1 MELKVSLN
9 GALFFV
15 YTFTIMFGGMLAEFI
30 SAFCLVSIAII
41 ERKKIKQII
50 GNVNYSVLALTIIF
64 FFFMCYMQ
72 HKMGN
77 VKTDEIIRIIGLT
90 KGICA
95 PALFLL
101 SFSTTAKRDECLN
114 LLIYIMIGLNIL
126 YSIQTIMKIEW
137 LSDFFVLGSVNGCAG
152 ASVVMLAVIV
162 TQIQKCRRAL
172 HIKEGLF
179 IITAYINILTTGSDT
194 AFILCILE
202 TMMFLIMSRRMRL
215 FFSTKGR
222 KLISAIIA
230 TAMIGAMVVI
240 YFIANG
246 TIKID
251 SYALGTR
258 VAIWRQ
264 AFKQFS
270 LESSNNRLFGTG
282 NDYVQMMS
290 QRLEAHNFLIE
301 ILLTYG
307 CVGLVVFLLSAFIII
322 KGIIKRVKVDTY
334 DLLFPVFVY
343 VIICMMHPF
352 FTGVFLFQWIC
363 ISAILYVAMN
373 ALKNKEMLI

>member
-9 GALFFV
+9 GAVFFI
-15 YTFTIMFGGMLAEFI
+15 YTFTIMFGGMIAEVI
-30 SAFCLVSIAII
+30 SAVCLVSVAIM

-50 GNVNYSVLALTIIF
+50 GNANYRVLLLTVISF
-64 FFFMCYMQ
+64 FLMCYLQ
-72 HKMGN
+72 YKIGN
-77 VKTDEIIRIIGLT
+77 VKTDDIIRIIGLT

-101 SFSTTAKRDECLN
+101 SFSTAAKRDECLN
-114 LLIYIMIGLNIL
+114 LLIYVMICLNIL
-126 YSIQTIMKIEW
+126 YSIQTIMEIEW
-137 LSDFFVLGSVNGCAG
+137 LREFFVLGSVNGCAG

-162 TQIQKCRRAL
+162 TQIQKCRREL

-179 IITAYINILTTGSDT
+179 IITAYLNIITTGSDT

-202 TMMFLIMSRRMRL
+202 TAMFLIMSRKVRL
-215 FFSTKGR
+215 FFSSKRR
-222 KLISAIIA
+222 KIFSVFIAAAI
-230 TAMIGAMVVI
+230 IGAMAAI

-246 TIKID
+246 TIKMD

-282 NDYVQMMS
+282 SDYVQMMS

-301 ILLTYG
+301 ILLIYG
-307 CVGLVVFLLSAFIII
+307 YVGLTVFLLSAVIII
-322 KGIIKRVKVDTY
+322 KGIIKRVRVDTY

-343 VIICMMHPF
+343 IIICMMHPF
-352 FTGVFLFQWIC
+352 FTGVFPFQWIC
-363 ISAILYVAMN
+363 ISSILYVVMN
-373 ALKNKEMLI
+373 ELKNKEMLI